1 MVNVCINIAYL
12 CVILYIEYAM
22 KRNKWMKK
30 IFLRHKNLHIANDTC
45 YYVND

>member
-22 KRNKWMKK
+22 ERILKMNEKK
-30 IFLRHKNLHIANDTC
+30 SS
-45 YYVND
+45 